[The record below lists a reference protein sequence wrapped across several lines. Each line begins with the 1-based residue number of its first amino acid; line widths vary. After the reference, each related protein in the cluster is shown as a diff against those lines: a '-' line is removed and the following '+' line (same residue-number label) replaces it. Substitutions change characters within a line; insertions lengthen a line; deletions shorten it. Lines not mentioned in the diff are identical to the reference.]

1 MMSKMSWK
9 RTRVEQRAGQASAK
23 MRSFCLKHIRLDS
36 PVAHTVRD
44 LGFQLLA
51 PHDSLHKVAH
61 CSKGIM
67 TCTLGSV

>member
-9 RTRVEQRAGQASAK
+9 RTCVEQRAGEPSAK
-23 MRSFCLKHIRLDS
+23 MKSFCLKHIRLDS

-44 LGFQLLA
+44 LDFQLLV
-51 PHDSLHKVAH
+51 PHAQIHTN
-61 CSKGIM
+61 SKGIM